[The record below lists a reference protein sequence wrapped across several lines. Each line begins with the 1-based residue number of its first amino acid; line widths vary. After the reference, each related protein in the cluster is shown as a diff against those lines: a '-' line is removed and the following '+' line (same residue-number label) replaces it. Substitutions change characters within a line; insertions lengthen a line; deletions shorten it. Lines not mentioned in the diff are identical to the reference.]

1 MEGKYYDDE
10 MLEDIPDKGYPLIH
24 YLTGVAIKDLKILL
38 RTKDYLLLNELNEKV
53 AQWTARFE

>member
-1 MEGKYYDDE
+1 MEGKDYDDE
-10 MLEDIPDKGYPLIH
+10 MLEDIPDKDYSLIH